1 VTPNA
6 KLKDMEEQILN
17 IINHKFY
24 DYRKGVGKT
33 GSTGQFKM
41 QTAKEINSHIMKFIE
56 WFTGKDSPVSILY
69 GNQAERFATTEKDYT
84 IEELYQHWISEVK

>member
-1 VTPNA
+1 VTTNA
-6 KLKDMEEQILN
+6 KLKDMKKIKLTQNKIV
-17 IINHKFY
+17 IVDI
-24 DYRKGVGKT
+24 
-33 GSTGQFKM
+33 
-41 QTAKEINSHIMKFIE
+41 KFIE